1 MSAFARY
8 GDVALGV
15 ESAQPAAR
23 QDLEPPG
30 PLLRFCHR
38 LIRALRRWA

>member
-23 QDLEPPG
+23 QDLVPRG
-30 PLLRFCHR
+30 RLLRFCYR
-38 LIRALRRWA
+38 LIGALRRWT